1 MEDHATKP
9 RAWPE
14 LTRVCRV
21 VNSIALVQSERAV
34 QHLLR
39 VQSSRCFGVRRRP
52 RPHRLKATKKRA
64 AAPSRLAPESRN
76 RRHLVSENTANARNF
91 GLLSLVS
98 YLKPLWSR
106 QSQGLCRQRPKE
118 PKTHRAETRRRWPA
132 RNHREQHDRRERHR
146 RCCTAVRPHR
156 RRRDK
161 ARGYADKDQKSQRPT
176 ERKLG
181 VAGSP
186 RTIVDSTMHE
196 EHSSRD
202 RR

>member
-1 MEDHATKP
+1 M
-9 RAWPE
+9 
-14 LTRVCRV
+14 
-21 VNSIALVQSERAV
+21 QS
-34 QHLLR
+34 L
-39 VQSSRCFGVRRRP
+39 RCFGVRRRP
-52 RPHRLKATKKRA
+52 RPQRLKATKKRA
-64 AAPSRLAPESRN
+64 AAPSRLAPESSN
-76 RRHLVSENTANARNF
+76 RRHLVAKDTADAKHLGHR
-91 GLLSLVS
+91 SVRVRH
-98 YLKPLWSR
+98 LKAPPTPPR

-186 RTIVDSTMHE
+186 RTIVDSTMNE

>member
-1 MEDHATKP
+1 MNSIALVQNGRP
-9 RAWPE
+9 RHKTVFIAGAH
-14 LTRVCRV
+14 TVCRV

-76 RRHLVSENTANARNF
+76 RRHLVSKNTANARHF

-132 RNHREQHDRRERHR
+132 MNHREQHDRRETYR
-146 RCCTAVRPHR
+146 RCCTVVRPTDAAETKPGGMQTKTQR
-156 RRRDK
+156 AKDPQSRNSASL
-161 ARGYADKDQKSQRPT
+161 ARQEP
-176 ERKLG
+176 
-181 VAGSP
+181 P
-186 RTIVDSTMHE
+186 
-196 EHSSRD
+196 
-202 RR
+202 

>member
-1 MEDHATKP
+1 M
-9 RAWPE
+9 
-14 LTRVCRV
+14 
-21 VNSIALVQSERAV
+21 
-34 QHLLR
+34 LR

-76 RRHLVSENTANARNF
+76 RRHLVSKNTANARHF

-106 QSQGLCRQRPKE
+106 QSQRLCRQRAKE

-132 RNHREQHDRRERHR
+132 MNHREQHDRRETYR

-156 RRRDK
+156 HRRDK
-161 ARGYADKDQKSQRPT
+161 ARGYADKDPKSQRPT
-176 ERKLG
+176 EQKLG
-181 VAGSP
+181 VAGP
-186 RTIVDSTMHE
+186 PGTTVNNTTDE
-196 EHSSRD
+196 RD
-202 RR
+202 TVVVARP

>member
-1 MEDHATKP
+1 MLHG
-9 RAWPE
+9 R
-14 LTRVCRV
+14 
-21 VNSIALVQSERAV
+21 
-34 QHLLR
+34 
-39 VQSSRCFGVRRRP
+39 
-52 RPHRLKATKKRA
+52 KAPPTS
-64 AAPSRLAPESRN
+64 P
-76 RRHLVSENTANARNF
+76 
-91 GLLSLVS
+91 
-98 YLKPLWSR
+98 R

-202 RR
+202 RCAISSCDAELIAVSASRGGPSAGRPCSEQICSQSSVQPSGSWKLRA